1 VRHDR
6 GVRNLIIGSDAV
18 ASGRLTHRE
27 LRRDYTMVYRNVYL
41 PRGAEFTARERAA
54 AAWLWSNRSATLGGL
69 SAAALH
75 GSRWVPVEAPAELIR
90 TRRDKSPPGIVIRKD
105 TLAHDEVEPIAGI
118 PCTTVQRTAFDLGRR
133 LDHEEA
139 VIRIDA
145 LLNATRVPLGE
156 VCAVADRYPGARN
169 VRRLR
174 RVLSV
179 VDGGAE
185 SPQETRV
192 RLLLVEGGLPRPTT
206 QIRVGKRRV
215 DMGWP
220 DYRVGVEY
228 DGEQHWSDPREH
240 AGDINR
246 LEYLAGLGWTIV
258 RVSAWHLRRDRDG
271 IVRRAAEALRARG
284 RTG

>member
-6 GVRNLIIGSDAV
+6 RVRNLIIGSEAL
-18 ASGRLTHRE
+18 ASGWLTRPD
-27 LRRDYTMVYRNVYL
+27 LRRDYTRVYQNVYL
-41 PRGAEFTARERAA
+41 PRGDEFTARERAA
-54 AAWLWSNRSATLGGL
+54 AAWLWSRRTATLVGL

-75 GSRWVPVEAPAELIR
+75 GSKWIPVEAPAELAR
-90 TRRDKSPPGIVIRKD
+90 TQYKSPDGIVVRKD
-105 TLAHDEVEPIAGI
+105 TLAHDDVEPIAGI

-139 VIRIDA
+139 VIRVDA

-156 VCAVADRYPGARN
+156 VCEVADRYPGARN

-174 RVLSV
+174 RVLSL

-192 RLLLVEGGLPRPTT
+192 RLLLIEGGLPRPTT
-206 QIRVGKRRV
+206 QIRLGKRRV

-220 DYRVGVEY
+220 EYQVGVEY
-228 DGEQHWSDPREH
+228 DGEQHWSDPLEH

-258 RVSAWHLRRDRDG
+258 RVSAWHLRRDREG

-284 RTG
+284 WTG